1 MRTLVLAT
9 DIYTRGGL
17 GGYTAALASRLHGL
31 VEATN
36 ARASAFLGSPDLDK
50 QPTDLCVLGTV
61 TNGLREAERGRPV
74 PRVVHYQRKPF
85 GKFFSLERVF
95 EAIRRS
101 LPSEVAADV
110 WVCRFQSRGV
120 ARRLLNLVEAPFHQ
134 GDINHITGDVHYLA
148 LALARR
154 KTILTIADCVTPRFS
169 KGLKY
174 LAAVLWWY
182 RFPAS
187 RVAAITVISEFTRNE
202 VLRYARC
209 APEIVRVIHLPVPS
223 GFVPC
228 PKPFN
233 AERPA
238 LLQVGASEH
247 NKNICRV
254 AEAIRGIPCRLDII
268 GRLTQRQRQALE
280 HNSISYTEQWG
291 LSDQEVLQRYRDCDM
306 VVFASTYEGFGL
318 PIVEGNATGRP
329 VVTSNTCSMPEVAG
343 SAACLVDPFDC
354 SSIRRGILR
363 VINDPDYRNHLI
375 AQGFENVKRFRA
387 DTIAAQYAAL
397 YREVLSRS

>member
-1 MRTLVLAT
+1 
-9 DIYTRGGL
+9 
-17 GGYTAALASRLHGL
+17 
-31 VEATN
+31 
-36 ARASAFLGSPDLDK
+36 
-50 QPTDLCVLGTV
+50 V
-61 TNGLREAERGRPV
+61 TNHLRNPERGRSAL
-74 PRVVHYQRKPF
+74 RVIYYQRKPY
-85 GKFFSLERVF
+85 GRYFSLERVF
-95 EAIRRS
+95 EAIRKS
-101 LPSEVAADV
+101 LPSEVAAEA

-120 ARRLLNLVEAPFHQ
+120 TRRLLNLVDAPFHQ
-134 GDINHITGDVHYLA
+134 RDINHIAGDVHYLA
-148 LALARR
+148 LALAKR
-154 KTILTIADCVTPRFS
+154 KTILTITDCVSPRFL

-174 LAAVLWWY
+174 HAAVLWWY
-182 RFPAS
+182 RFPAR
-187 RVAAITVISEFTRNE
+187 RVAAITVISEFTQKE

-209 APEIVRVIHLPVPS
+209 APEMVRVIHCPVPD
-223 GFVPC
+223 GFAPC
-228 PKPFN
+228 PRPFN
-233 AERPA
+233 AGRPI
-238 LLQVGASEH
+238 LLQVGASEP

-268 GRLTQRQRQALE
+268 GQLTGRQRQTLQ

-291 LSDQEVLQRYRDCDM
+291 LSDQEILQRYRDCDM
-306 VVFASTYEGFGL
+306 VVFASTYEGFGM

-354 SSIRRGILR
+354 SSIRQGVLR
-363 VINDPDYRNHLI
+363 VINDHSYRNHLI